1 MISSSMQKSLLG
13 LTVLI
18 IVSLMIISLTTFLL
32 GKRLIIDTRRR
43 DGLLLDMIANISGNL
58 DRLDAGLDDIAAQ
71 TEIARNRLRQLVAF
85 HRENFFVCVIL
96 AEKHR
101 QQRIFSKKRVRR
113 RKRWR
118 RFAMS
123 R

>member
-1 MISSSMQKSLLG
+1 MTSPMQRSLLG

-18 IVSLMIISLTTFLL
+18 IVSLMIVSLTAFLL
-32 GKRLIIDTRRR
+32 GRRLTVETRRR

-58 DRLDAGLDDIAAQ
+58 DRLDTGLNDIAVQ
-71 TEIARNRLRQLVAF
+71 TEVARNRLRQLVAL
-85 HRENFFVCVIL
+85 HRENLFVCAVL
-96 AEKHR
+96 AEK
-101 QQRIFSKKRVRR
+101 QRLRRTSGEKRMRR
-113 RKRWR
+113 RKRRR